1 MGSARFVD
9 WTAFGGLGLGKV
21 AEEIGLGKVGGVS
34 ASAGAGLD
42 ELGGGVALDEGVGLG
57 DNSVVK
63 ERRLPESDRTELES
77 EGWAGSG
84 CGERR
89 KPETRDPLSL
99 LPAPGSAQA

>member
-9 WTAFGGLGLGKV
+9 WTACGGVGLGKV
-21 AEEIGLGKVGGVS
+21 EEIGLGKVGGVS
-34 ASAGAGLD
+34 AGAGAGLD

-77 EGWAGSG
+77 EG

-99 LPAPGSAQA
+99 LPTPGPAQA